1 MKQEEAINADMRQ
14 TAKAQQSFIKEV
26 TIMIK
31 QKAETMTRSEKGG
44 ATKNSADA

>member
-1 MKQEEAINADMRQ
+1 MKQEEAINATMQQ

-31 QKAETMTRSEKGG
+31 QKTVVNSPKGE
-44 ATKNSADA
+44 ANKEVPPQ